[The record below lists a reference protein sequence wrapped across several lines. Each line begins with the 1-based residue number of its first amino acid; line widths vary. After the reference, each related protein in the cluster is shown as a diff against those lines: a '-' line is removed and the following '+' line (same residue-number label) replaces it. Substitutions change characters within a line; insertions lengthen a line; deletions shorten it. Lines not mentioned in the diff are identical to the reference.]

1 MTDEV
6 KCGGEVF
13 KVLCVQSPSGIEEFF
28 EHMSLL
34 AGSRATLP
42 VESSHLASGCC
53 GLLDRA
59 KTRFLIDHFK
69 KKEHQL
75 TETRNPNAEVFSS
88 SGVIMPTSSTDE
100 RH

>member
-1 MTDEV
+1 
-6 KCGGEVF
+6 
-13 KVLCVQSPSGIEEFF
+13 
-28 EHMSLL
+28 
-34 AGSRATLP
+34 
-42 VESSHLASGCC
+42 LASGCC